1 MRIVVFGA
9 SGGTGREVV
18 AQALAEGDEVVAV
31 ARAGSAVPPG
41 AEVVRAGFD
50 EDGVIEDAVR
60 GADVVVSALGTRGR
74 GPTSVCTDGVGAAIA
89 AMRRTGVRRL
99 LVVSAAGLPGEG
111 DDALLRWL
119 VKPILQRVLRHHYA
133 DLRRMEEL
141 VRASG
146 LDWTI
151 VRPPGLSDDPGTGY
165 AVADTRID
173 GPAMARADLAAMLL
187 DQLTDDRWV
196 GRIAAVATPGLR
208 LEVVRTIRR
217 EVLKR

>member
-31 ARAGSAVPPG
+31 ARAGSVVPPG

-133 DLRRMEEL
+133 DMRRMEEL

-151 VRPPGLSDDPGTGY
+151 VRPPQLT
-165 AVADTRID
+165 D
-173 GPAMARADLAAMLL
+173 GPRTDRYRRALDRHLAGGRRVARAD
-187 DQLTDDRWV
+187 
-196 GRIAAVATPGLR
+196 VATEILR
-208 LEVVRTIRR
+208 AAADRDTVGHLVAIAD
-217 EVLKR
+217 

>member
-31 ARAGSAVPPG
+31 ARAGSVVPPG
-41 AEVVRAGFD
+41 AEVVRADFD

-60 GADVVVSALGTRGR
+60 GADIVVSALGTRGR
-74 GPTSVCTDGVGAAIA
+74 GPTSVCTDGMGAAIA

-151 VRPPGLSDDPGTGY
+151 VRPPQLT
-165 AVADTRID
+165 D
-173 GPAMARADLAAMLL
+173 GPRTDRYRRALDRHLAGGRRVARAD
-187 DQLTDDRWV
+187 
-196 GRIAAVATPGLR
+196 VATEILR
-208 LEVVRTIRR
+208 AAADRDTVGHLVAIAD
-217 EVLKR
+217 

>member
-31 ARAGSAVPPG
+31 ARAGSVVPPG
-41 AEVVRAGFD
+41 AEVVRADFD

-74 GPTSVCTDGVGAAIA
+74 GPTSVCTDGMGAAIA

-151 VRPPGLSDDPGTGY
+151 VRPPQLT
-165 AVADTRID
+165 D
-173 GPAMARADLAAMLL
+173 GPRTDRYRRALDRHLAGGRRVARAD
-187 DQLTDDRWV
+187 
-196 GRIAAVATPGLR
+196 VATEILR
-208 LEVVRTIRR
+208 AAADRDTVGHLVAIAD
-217 EVLKR
+217 

>member
-31 ARAGSAVPPG
+31 ARAGSVVPPG

-151 VRPPGLSDDPGTGY
+151 VRPPQLT
-165 AVADTRID
+165 D
-173 GPAMARADLAAMLL
+173 GPRTDRYRRALDHHLAGGRRVARAD
-187 DQLTDDRWV
+187 
-196 GRIAAVATPGLR
+196 VATEILR
-208 LEVVRTIRR
+208 AAADRDTVGHLVAIAD
-217 EVLKR
+217 